1 MKMQTIMLHRVT
13 TLELT
18 ETNAL
23 TTSAG
28 SIFWRRK
35 LTVTDDKGNM
45 TEISLFAESEES
57 LEIKEVIL

>member
-1 MKMQTIMLHRVT
+1 MQTIMLHRVT